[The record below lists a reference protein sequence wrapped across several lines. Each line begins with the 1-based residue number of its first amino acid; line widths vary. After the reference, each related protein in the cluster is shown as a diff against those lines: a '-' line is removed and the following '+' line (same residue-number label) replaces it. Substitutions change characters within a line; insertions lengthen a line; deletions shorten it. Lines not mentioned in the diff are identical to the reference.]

1 MFDRKQD
8 IILFIHNYLSEQR
21 VNVPGYIEQIKTYVG
36 SGKCVRGCLVLNTSP
51 GAVKLAAAMELLHS
65 GLLMHDDIMDRD
77 ETRRGLPSMHSAYR
91 GLFMRDAD
99 HYGSSMAI
107 GAGDLCYFYA
117 FDLISQCTNSAEL
130 MCAITKELI
139 HVGTAQMN
147 EVYYSSSNYEPSKK
161 EIMDV
166 YRYKT
171 ARYTFSLPLML
182 GCIHTGEN
190 YAHYVQYGEDVG
202 IAFQIRDDWLN
213 LFGDSAVTGK
223 PVGSDIRE
231 NKKTLYRLLCPAFNA
246 QDVDAT
252 IEAMKQVDLT
262 SEMQRLISSAKCI
275 VDDPVLHD
283 LADYCVGRMK

>member
-8 IILFIHNYLSEQR
+8 IILFLHDYLNEQS
-21 VNVPGYIEQIKTYVG
+21 VNVPGYIDQIKTYVS
-36 SGKCVRGCLVLNTSP
+36 SGKCVRGCLVLHTDPS
-51 GAVKLAAAMELLHS
+51 AIKLAAAMELLHS

-77 ETRRGLPSMHSAYR
+77 ETRRGLPSMHAAYR
-91 GLFMRDAD
+91 GLFTRDAE
-99 HYGSSMAI
+99 HFGSSMAI

-117 FDLISQCTNSAEL
+117 FDLISQCANSAEL
-130 MCAITKELI
+130 MRAVTKELV

-147 EVYYSSSNYEPSKK
+147 EVYYSSTDYEPSKD

-166 YRYKT
+166 YRFKT

-182 GCIHTGEN
+182 GCIHASKP
-190 YAHYVQYGEDVG
+190 YASYVQYGEDVG

-213 LFGDSAVTGK
+213 LFGDPVVTGK
-223 PVGSDIRE
+223 PVGSDVRE
-231 NKKTLYRLLCPAFNA
+231 NKKTLYRLMCPSFNA

-252 IEAMKQVDLT
+252 IEAMKQVDLS
-262 SEMQRLISSAKCI
+262 SEMQRLVSSAKR
-275 VDDPVLHD
+275 VVADPVLHD